1 MANPALY
8 HTATSAPAPLCDSL
22 YSVYDLFSFT
32 FIERMFL
39 CVPVCL
45 LCIVCVCV
53 CVFSATTRF
62 CGELEFIYHREYREA
77 CWATALF
84 SRTVKQWRDRVWGT
98 GAPAPVDSTTA
109 TKTEWVVVVVE
120 SKRAAG
126 SPAPDTRSRHCFA
139 ALGEHDG
146 GIKTD
151 DEASHVVISPRH
163 ATASL
168 HAAIAATTRS
178 DHTHRSTCPASSC
191 PDTLHRRRWH
201 PVTFELPPAPPV
213 RHCMTLRRVD
223 EWRRT

>member
-1 MANPALY
+1 
-8 HTATSAPAPLCDSL
+8 
-22 YSVYDLFSFT
+22 LFSFT

-53 CVFSATTRF
+53 CVCVFSATTSF
-62 CGELEFIYHREYREA
+62 CGELEFIYHREYREYREA

-178 DHTHRSTCPASSC
+178 DHTHIAQPAQ
-191 PDTLHRRRWH
+191 PR
-201 PVTFELPPAPPV
+201 PAPTRCTAAADIRSLSSSPPP
-213 RHCMTLRRVD
+213 LRPFAIVWLC
-223 EWRRT
+223 EELTNGAEHNFCANANKFEQK